1 MRLTAIVITCVL
13 LPGVP
18 TNAQAPPS
26 PTAPTIDAMISL
38 RRVGAP
44 VISPDAKWVAYTIRE
59 TNWEENTFETEIW
72 LADTQSGTTRQLTNG
87 RKSSN
92 APAWSPDGRKL
103 AFGSD
108 REDKRQIYLID
119 LGGGEAM
126 KVTSAEESVGGFAW
140 SPDGRS
146 IGFASSDPRPEA
158 LKDREKKYAEFDVI
172 DEDHR
177 MSHLYV
183 VDVETKKIRR
193 LTSGAFTV
201 GRFDWS
207 PDSRQIAFDHR
218 INGDPANSG
227 SADISLVAVS
237 DGMLRKLVTGA
248 GPDSNPQWSPDGAQI
263 AYETSMA
270 SPKFFFTNRR
280 IATIPAAGGSIVN
293 LSAQFDE
300 DPSIVRWTTAGIFF
314 SASSTAWAY
323 LYRLDPATKAVTR
336 LAPSDNWIG
345 AGFSLSADA
354 QTVAFTASDASTFPE
369 VYVAPIAPAARAR
382 REVDARERAG
392 VGPREHQE
400 MMATRKL
407 TTTGDQVAAW
417 PSAPIEVISWP
428 SQDGAVIEGILHK
441 PVDFQSGKRY
451 PLLVVIHGGP
461 TGVSRATPYS
471 STAIYPIDLW
481 VAKGALVLEPN
492 YRGSAGYGEKFRSLN
507 YRNLGLGDAWDV
519 VSGVDYL
526 VKQGLADAD
535 RVGAMGWSQGGY
547 ISAFLTTHDSAR
559 FKAVSVG
566 AGISNWMTYYVN
578 TDIHPFTRQYLNAT
592 PWDDPEI
599 YAKTSPMTYIKGA
612 KAPTLIQHGATDQR
626 VPLPNAFELYQGLQ
640 DVGVPTKLIVYKG
653 FEGIGHGPSKPKSSR
668 ALMEH
673 NLEWFDKYVFGGS

>member
-1 MRLTAIVITCVL
+1 MNTMRQVPLVL
-13 LPGVP
+13 ACAFLCGVP
-18 TNAQAPPS
+18 SGAQAPA
-26 PTAPTIDAMISL
+26 APANALTIDALISL
-38 RRVGAP
+38 KRAGSP
-44 VISPDAKWVAYTIRE
+44 VISPDAKWVAYTLRE
-59 TNWEENTFETEIW
+59 TNWDDNVYETEIW
-72 LADTQSGTTRQLTNG
+72 LADAQSGATRQLTNS

-108 REDKRQIYLID
+108 REDRRQIYVID

-126 KVTSAEESVGGFAW
+126 KLTSGEESPGAFAW
-140 SPDGRS
+140 APDGRS
-146 IGFASSDPRPEA
+146 IAFTSSEPRSEA
-158 LKDREKKYAEFDVI
+158 LKEREKKYAEFDVV
-172 DEDHR
+172 DQDHR
-177 MSHLYV
+177 LSHLFV
-183 VDVETKKIRR
+183 IDVETRKVRR

-227 SADISLVAVS
+227 SADISVVAVAN
-237 DGMLRKLVTGA
+237 GATHPLVTDH
-248 GPDSNPQWSPDGAQI
+248 GPDSNPQWSPDGARI
-263 AYETSMA
+263 AFETSMA
-270 SPKFFFTNRR
+270 SPRFFFTNRR
-280 IATIPAAGGSIVN
+280 IATIPAAGGPIVN
-293 LSAQFDE
+293 LSAEFDE
-300 DPSIVRWTTAGIFF
+300 DPSIVRWTAAGIYF
-314 SASSTAWAY
+314 SASARTWAY

-336 LAPSDNWIG
+336 LAPTDRWIG
-345 AGFSLSADA
+345 SGFSLSADA
-354 QTVAFTASDASTFPE
+354 QTVAFIASDAATVPE
-369 VYVAPIAPAARAR
+369 VYVAPTKTMAPK
-382 REVDARERAG
+382 
-392 VGPREHQE
+392 
-400 MMATRKL
+400 KL
-407 TTTGDQVAAW
+407 TTTGEQVATW
-417 PSAPIEVISWP
+417 PSAPIEVVSWP
-428 SQDGAVIEGILHK
+428 SRDGATIEGILHK
-441 PVDFQSGKRY
+441 PVGFQPGKRY

-461 TGVSRATPYS
+461 TGISRATPFS
-471 STAIYPIDLW
+471 STSIYPIDLW
-481 VAKGALVLEPN
+481 VAKGALVFEPN

-507 YRNLGLGDAWDV
+507 YRNLGVGDAWDV
-519 VSGVDYL
+519 LSGVDYL
-526 VKQGLADAD
+526 VKEGLADAS

-547 ISAFLTTHDSAR
+547 ISAFLSTHDSAR
-559 FKAVSVG
+559 FKAISVG

-626 VPLPNAFELYQGLQ
+626 VPLPNAYELYQGLQ

-673 NLEWFDKYVFGGS
+673 NLEWFEKYLFGGS

>member
-1 MRLTAIVITCVL
+1 MR
-13 LPGVP
+13 
-18 TNAQAPPS
+18 S
-26 PTAPTIDAMISL
+26 ISL
-38 RRVGAP
+38 RRAGSP

-59 TNWEENTFETEIW
+59 TNWEENIYETEIW
-72 LADTQSGTTRQLTNG
+72 LADTQSGATRQLTNA

-92 APAWSPDGRKL
+92 APAWSPDGKKL

-126 KVTSAEESVGGFAW
+126 KLTSAEESVGAFAW

-146 IGFASSDPRPEA
+146 IAFASSDPRPEA

-177 MSHLYV
+177 MSHLHV
-183 VDVETKKIRR
+183 VEVETKKIRR

-218 INGDPANSG
+218 VNGDPANSG
-227 SADISLVAVS
+227 SADISVVAVS
-237 DGMLRKLVTGA
+237 DGALRKLVTGD
-248 GPDSNPQWSPDGAQI
+248 GPDSNPQWSPDGSQI
-263 AYETSMA
+263 AFETSMA

-280 IATIPAAGGSIVN
+280 IATIPAAGGPIAN

-300 DPSIVRWTTAGIFF
+300 DPSIVRWTSSGIFF
-314 SASSTAWAY
+314 SASSRAWAY

-336 LAPSDNWIG
+336 LAPSERWIG
-345 AGFSLSADA
+345 SGFSFSADA
-354 QTVAFTASDASTFPE
+354 QTVAFMASDATTFPE
-369 VYVAPIAPAARAR
+369 IYVASIAPAARAR
-382 REVDARERAG
+382 REVDARERETALSRRERDARAAALG
-392 VGPREHQE
+392 GGAPSAVIDVGPREHQE
-400 MMATRKL
+400 MMAPKKL
-407 TTTGDQVAAW
+407 TTTGEQIAAW

-428 SQDGAVIEGILHK
+428 SHDGATIEGILHK
-441 PVDFQSGKRY
+441 PVGFQAGKRH

-471 STAIYPIDLW
+471 STSIYPIDLW

-507 YRNLGLGDAWDV
+507 YRNLGVGDAWDV
-519 VSGVDYL
+519 VSGIDYL
-526 VKQGLADAD
+526 VKEGLADAS
-535 RVGAMGWSQGGY
+535 RVGTMGWSQGGY

-599 YAKTSPMTYIKGA
+599 YATTSPMTYIKGA

-673 NLEWFDKYVFGGS
+673 NLEWFDKYLFGGS